1 MTNTPWEASSGLYK
15 KLTFGS
21 MAVSGTGIVLALIG
35 ANTHNRPLMYTAMG
49 IIGIGLVAHVIGLVV
64 RARDA
69 RAWRVS
75 QGLVPA
81 RAPRRAKNAPQD
93 TP

>member
-15 KLTFGS
+15 KLAFGS
-21 MAVSGTGIVLALIG
+21 MIISGTGIILAVIG
-35 ANTHNRPLMYTAMG
+35 ANLKNQPLMYTAIG
-49 IIGIGLVAHVIGLVV
+49 IIGVGVLTHLVGMTV

-81 RAPRRAKNAPQD
+81 SRPRRERRKKS
-93 TP
+93 

>member
-15 KLTFGS
+15 KLAFGS
-21 MAVSGTGIVLALIG
+21 MIISGTGIILAIIG
-35 ANTHNRPLMYTAMG
+35 ANMKNQPLMYTAIG
-49 IIGIGLVAHVIGLVV
+49 IIGVGVLTHLIGMTV

-69 RAWRVS
+69 KAWRVS

-81 RAPRRAKNAPQD
+81 SRPRRERKKKS
-93 TP
+93 

>member
-15 KLTFGS
+15 KLAFGS
-21 MAVSGTGIVLALIG
+21 MIVSGTGIVLAIIG
-35 ANTHNRPLMYTAMG
+35 ANAQNNPLMYTALG
-49 IIGIGLVAHVIGLVV
+49 IIGVGAVMHLIGMTV

-81 RAPRRAKNAPQD
+81 ARPKRERKKKS
-93 TP
+93 

>member
-15 KLTFGS
+15 KLAFGS
-21 MAVSGTGIVLALIG
+21 IIISGTGIILAIIG
-35 ANTHNRPLMYTAMG
+35 ANMQNTVLMYAAIG
-49 IIGIGLVAHVIGLVV
+49 IIGLGVLAHLVGMTV

-69 RAWRVS
+69 KAWRIS

-81 RAPRRAKNAPQD
+81 ARPKRERNKKS
-93 TP
+93 

>member
-15 KLTFGS
+15 KLAFGS
-21 MAVSGTGIVLALIG
+21 MIISGTGIILAIIG
-35 ANTHNRPLMYTAMG
+35 VNLKNQPLMYTAIG
-49 IIGIGLVAHVIGLVV
+49 IIGVGVLTHLVGMTV

-69 RAWRVS
+69 KAWRVS

-81 RAPRRAKNAPQD
+81 SRPRRERKKKS
-93 TP
+93 